1 MANST
6 ESNREMKRISKDA
19 PLYIGKVVDNNPKL
33 FSKGQV
39 LKHNDPQRKYLKEAE
54 LSVVKYQPSHSAKA
68 VNLYRQGT
76 KYKDQPKGDMS
87 LKQWSKHN
95 KLSFNKHGTG
105 RKAYVYIASI
115 EGYKKKGYVKIGYS
129 SNPHDRMKTLS
140 TNNMLTHTLEFA
152 KLFDSGS
159 QAENYTHFLLEQEGY
174 KRDGEYFKVDIAK
187 ARRVIDNIIQPRVVT
202 SSKILNEANKINKL
216 LS

>member
-1 MANST
+1 MSKQAISAL
-6 ESNREMKRISKDA
+6 RENITSVDLG
-19 PLYIGKVVDNNPKL
+19 LYVGRRVT
-33 FSKGQV
+33 
-39 LKHNDPQRKYLKEAE
+39 RKQKE
-54 LSVVKYQPSHSAKA
+54 KAKA
-68 VNLYRQGT
+68 FVNDQWNKAKLEVIQYGRKHSDKAQKLYQQGTT
-76 KYKDQPKGDMS
+76 KYKDQPKGDIS
-87 LKQWSKHN
+87 LKKWAKKDKSSTHRHRV
-95 KLSFNKHGTG
+95 S
-105 RKAYVYIASI
+105 RKGYVYIASI

-159 QAENYTHFLLEQEGY
+159 QGERYTHFLLEQQGY

-187 ARRVIDNIIQPRVVT
+187 ARRIVDNIIQPRVVT
-202 SSKILNEANKINKL
+202 NTKILNEANQINKL